1 MTRCRVLFP
10 FPDQGA
16 DQIYSLCTVN
26 LKPYPYFKDPDALLE
41 FMSEG
46 REIRD
51 QRQTKD
57 GSISRRIAK

>member
-1 MTRCRVLFP
+1 MDRK
-10 FPDQGA
+10 
-16 DQIYSLCTVN
+16 QISIFKPPYLWHFQVDGDN